1 MVSKGFP
8 NVTTSGRQY
17 NIGEKP
23 SVILYTYINL
33 HAETPKPQSF
43 YLRVLNYSVVLW
55 SYTVLREIKWYAG
68 FLIKKRVNVTTGYTL
83 VKTPHSRVPT
93 YLQRET
99 DTADWSTPTFTLP
112 GPKNGGVYPATSTFL
127 QNCTPIFRNVP

>member
-33 HAETPKPQSF
+33 HAGTHQNHNPF
-43 YLRVLNYSVVLW
+43 YLRVLLDYSVVIW
-55 SYTVLREIKWYAG
+55 SYTVLEK
-68 FLIKKRVNVTTGYTL
+68 L
-83 VKTPHSRVPT
+83 VV
-93 YLQRET
+93 
-99 DTADWSTPTFTLP
+99 
-112 GPKNGGVYPATSTFL
+112 
-127 QNCTPIFRNVP
+127 

>member
-33 HAETPKPQSF
+33 HAGTSKPQSF
-43 YLRVLNYSVVLW
+43 LSKSSGLQYSNMVLHG
-55 SYTVLREIKWYAG
+55 LREIK
-68 FLIKKRVNVTTGYTL
+68 
-83 VKTPHSRVPT
+83 VKLNQYDNIGEVLS
-93 YLQRET
+93 Y
-99 DTADWSTPTFTLP
+99 
-112 GPKNGGVYPATSTFL
+112 
-127 QNCTPIFRNVP
+127 

>member
-33 HAETPKPQSF
+33 HAGLVPQSF
-43 YLRVLNYSVVLW
+43 LSKSPGLQCSNMVLHGLRAVLMGTKSCTKILNFSTRFWCENLAVEDFVTL
-55 SYTVLREIKWYAG
+55 LMG
-68 FLIKKRVNVTTGYTL
+68 KK
-83 VKTPHSRVPT
+83 S
-93 YLQRET
+93 
-99 DTADWSTPTFTLP
+99 
-112 GPKNGGVYPATSTFL
+112 
-127 QNCTPIFRNVP
+127 C